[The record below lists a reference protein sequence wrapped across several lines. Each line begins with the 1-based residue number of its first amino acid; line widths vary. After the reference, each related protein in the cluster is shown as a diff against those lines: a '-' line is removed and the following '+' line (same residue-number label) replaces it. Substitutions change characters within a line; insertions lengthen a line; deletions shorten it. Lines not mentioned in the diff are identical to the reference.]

1 MFNPLKYFIRHPGPL
16 LFFGHLRESSFSVG
30 LVTSC
35 GQSYTPL
42 GWLEISGTE
51 DIDHK
56 FTAVQGYPPLL
67 DCESLDRWLAHPLVG
82 LDDLCTAGGAT
93 RGGCFRAVVASVARG
108 SWF

>member
-1 MFNPLKYFIRHPGPL
+1 MLWTVLYSPRK
-16 LFFGHLRESSFSVG
+16 E
-30 LVTSC
+30 
-35 GQSYTPL
+35 
-42 GWLEISGTE
+42 LEISGTE

-67 DCESLDRWLAHPLVG
+67 DCESLDRWLALPLVG